1 MIATSI
7 TFYFLGLFFWC
18 FVFFHTFLAVKKN
31 RLPSFPLVHLMAF
44 HPLSSPF
51 SFERKCQEFNF
62 PLIFMMIAV
71 VVWNVP
77 PPPLPVLVYFPRKK
91 NASTIYTT
99 ERLVSDDVL
108 YNPSVVRH
116 TSVFSLSLSFHFHL
130 NPSNKK
136 KKKKERKER
145 KITRETDIFV

>member
-1 MIATSI
+1 MFRFFPHLFGGEEKSIAEFSSCAP
-7 TFYFLGLFFWC
+7 YG
-18 FVFFHTFLAVKKN
+18 V
-31 RLPSFPLVHLMAF
+31 S
-44 HPLSSPF
+44 PLSSPF

-136 KKKKERKER
+136 KKEKRKKNYSWNGRTFLC
-145 KITRETDIFV
+145 KIPGPTGCHFLFTEIS